1 MGWDVVREDISEK
14 VAQGK
19 DLDNE
24 ESLWEAGPASTGRAS
39 AKAGLLGPEEV
50 AILRRFEFEVR
61 KLDFTQ
67 SKT

>member
-50 AILRRFEFEVR
+50 AVLR
-61 KLDFTQ
+61 
-67 SKT
+67 